1 MQCEKQICGSSL
13 IINSVAAT
21 EAMPV
26 PIGKKKKK
34 DNCGAH
40 GSAWFL
46 SVRYVRRR
54 TAAIPQLHV
63 VCVEVQYLSG
73 NMKSSVLAVISHD
86 V

>member
-1 MQCEKQICGSSL
+1 MQCEKQICGSWL

-26 PIGKKKKK
+26 HIGKKK

-46 SVRYVRRR
+46 SVLYVRRL
-54 TAAIPQLHV
+54 TAAIPQLYV

-73 NMKSSVLAVISHD
+73 NMKSSVLAAISHD